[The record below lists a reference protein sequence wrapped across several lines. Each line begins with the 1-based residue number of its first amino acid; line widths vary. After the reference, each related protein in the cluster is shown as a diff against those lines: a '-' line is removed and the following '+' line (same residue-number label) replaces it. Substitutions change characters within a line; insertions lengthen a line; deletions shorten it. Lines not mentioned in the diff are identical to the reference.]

1 MNGFERIALQPILP
15 VIVIDDADSA
25 LPLAEALLAGG
36 LSSIEITFRTA
47 AAPEAIR
54 RIRDALPEMHVGA
67 GTILRV
73 EQAKAALDAGAQFAL
88 SPGLNEKVVRYFA
101 ERKVPFIPGI
111 MTPTEIDRATELGC
125 TFLKFFPAENAGGA
139 AALKGMNAPFKHLK
153 LKFCPTGGLT
163 LANMGDYLSMPEVFA
178 IGGSWLAKR
187 EQITGGK
194 WGEISQQA
202 KEALQTAAK
211 FRAR

>member
-54 RIRDALPEMHVGA
+54 RISTALPEMHVGA
-67 GTILRV
+67 GTILSLDN
-73 EQAKAALDAGAQFAL
+73 AKAALDAGAKFCLAPGF
-88 SPGLNEKVVRYFA
+88 SPKVVQYFVDSA
-101 ERKVPFIPGI
+101 QPFIPGI
-111 MTPTEIDRATELGC
+111 MTPSEIGAAADMGC
-125 TFLKFFPAENAGGA
+125 THLKFFPAENAGGA
-139 AALKGMNAPFKHLK
+139 SALKGMSAPFKHLK
-153 LKFCPTGGLT
+153 LKYCPTGGLT
-163 LANMGDYLSMPEVFA
+163 LANMGTYLSIPDVFA
-178 IGGSWLAKR
+178 IGGSWLATR
-187 EQITGGK
+187 DQIAGGK
-194 WGEISQQA
+194 WSDISQQA
-202 KEALQTAAK
+202 KEALQAAAK